1 MPGVLEQIAVIL
13 VAGIVLKTFADRIKF
28 PAIVLFVL
36 GGTLLATYGILDMSA
51 FESIPR
57 LVREIALIIVVFSS
71 AFHLRMEEIA
81 KQSRNILWLSSFGVL
96 LTALIIAF
104 FTLQMLPIGILSAA
118 FLGVLLCGTD
128 PAAISSGPQRKSKIL
143 TILSAESL
151 FNQPLTVILP
161 LLLLDFVTKPEM
173 AWINVPKFFSLIIV
187 GAVVGVVSAYAGQK
201 ILKRAEGK
209 HEEIV
214 GLMIAIG
221 SYVLAELLFGSGILA
236 VAICSVLLTSSNIP
250 EKAWLGH
257 FNKELA
263 FLFTV
268 FVFIM
273 LGAEF
278 TIENLFFTRLE
289 IFAIIVALIAARLI
303 AAFIALFRSDL
314 NVGEILRIGLIA
326 PKGMGPAA
334 LAPLLLLYPAAIAPT
349 TAGFI
354 VKIVYL
360 AIIVSVLFS
369 LIAMS
374 LFVAK
379 PSEEELIKEALEEKK
394 RIERGVA

>member
-1 MPGVLEQIAVIL
+1 MPGVLEQIAIIL
-13 VAGIVLKTFADRIKF
+13 VAGILLKTFAERIKF

-36 GGTLLATYGILDMSA
+36 GGTLLATYGILDMAA
-51 FESIPR
+51 FESIPT
-57 LVREIALIIVVFSS
+57 LVRELALIIVVFSS

-128 PAAISSGPQRKSKIL
+128 PAAIASAVQKKSKIL
-143 TILSAESL
+143 TIISAESL

-187 GAVVGVVSAYAGQK
+187 GAVVGVISAYAGQK
-201 ILKRAEGK
+201 ILKKAEGK

-214 GLMIAIG
+214 GLMVAIG
-221 SYVLAELLFGSGILA
+221 SYVLAEMLFGSGILA

-250 EKAWLGH
+250 ERAWLGH

-263 FLFTV
+263 FLFTI

-278 TIENLFFTRLE
+278 TLEDLFFTRLE

-303 AAFIALFRSDL
+303 AAFIALFRSEL
-314 NVGEILRIGLIA
+314 GTGEILRIGLIA

-334 LAPLLLLYPAAIAPT
+334 LAPLLLLYPAAIDPT

-369 LIAMS
+369 LVAMG

-379 PSEEELIKEALEEKK
+379 PSDEEQIRDALEERKK
-394 RIERGVA
+394 IERGVA